1 MQLEQTEGI
10 VMQVTPF
17 QDADAI
23 YTVYTPSMGVAKF
36 VMKYG
41 LSSRMRS
48 KGAPTVL
55 TKAEFIF
62 RRGKSDLLSCKEATI
77 LEAYPRIR
85 DSLDR
90 MESAGQMLIAL
101 RQCQPPGKDSPIL
114 YQLLNIYL
122 EKLSEV
128 EDPRILAASFKLKIL
143 RYEGLLAYSDLCTSC
158 KGTFADFNFCDGE
171 FFCPQHQPKGSNYFD
186 QEESKM
192 FFVLGLSQS
201 LNDLKTLALTNILE
215 GKINAIFEE
224 FIRT

>member
-10 VMQVTPF
+10 VIQITPF

-23 YTVYTPSMGVAKF
+23 YTVYTPFMGIARF

-77 LEAYPRIR
+77 LEAFPRIR
-85 DSLDR
+85 ESLER
-90 MESAGQMLIAL
+90 MESAGQMLLAL

-128 EDPRILAASFKLKIL
+128 EDSRVLAASFKLKIL
-143 RYEGLLAYSDLCTSC
+143 RYEGLIAYNDLCSRC
-158 KGTFADFNFCDGE
+158 KSSLTDFSFHDGE
-171 FFCPQHQPKGSNYFD
+171 FFCPQHAPEGSIYFD
-186 QEESKM
+186 VEESKM

-201 LNDLKTLALTNILE
+201 LNDLKTLVLTNILE

-224 FIRT
+224 FIRS